1 MRNTYDLFPI
11 KYHHVHIRDHGDI
24 FGQLVDSCS
33 HLLSSSK
40 DKWNCDTTTT
50 FFDENDIIPPD
61 ELGQFL
67 APYLYQYFPPEVN
80 INIVNSWV
88 NVYDS
93 GNWQEP
99 HHHIQFPELI
109 NFSGVIFINYDPEKD
124 AKFYFENMN
133 LDHTISGYTHIMKQ
147 DPIMYPPIR
156 QGDMIVFPSFIRHG
170 VHLQKHDTRRTT
182 LSFNL
187 DVR

>member
-1 MRNTYDLFPI
+1 M
-11 KYHHVHIRDHGDI
+11 
-24 FGQLVDSCS
+24 
-33 HLLSSSK
+33 
-40 DKWNCDTTTT
+40 
-50 FFDENDIIPPD
+50 
-61 ELGQFL
+61 
-67 APYLYQYFPPEVN
+67 N

-99 HHHIQFPELI
+99 HHHIQFPEFI

-133 LDHTISGYTHIMKQ
+133 LDHTISGYTHILKL
-147 DPIMYPPIR
+147 DRIMYPPIR

-170 VHLQKHDTRRTT
+170 VHLQKHDTKRTT

>member
-11 KYHHVHIRDHGDI
+11 KYHHVHIRNHSDV
-24 FGQLVDSCS
+24 FGKLYDSAK
-33 HLLSSSK
+33 HLLNSSK
-40 DKWNCDTTTT
+40 GKWNCDTQTT
-50 FFDENDIIPPD
+50 FFDENDIVAPD
-61 ELGQFL
+61 ELGQML
-67 APYLYQYFPPEVN
+67 SPYLYQYFPPEVN
-80 INIVNSWV
+80 INIVNSWI
-88 NVYDS
+88 NVYDK

-99 HHHIQFPELI
+99 HHHIVFPEFI
-109 NFSGVIFINYDPEKD
+109 NFSGVIFINYDPEND

-147 DPIMYPPIR
+147 DPILEPPVR

-170 VHLQKHDTRRTT
+170 VHLQKNDSKRTT

>member
-1 MRNTYDLFPI
+1 MNIQFREIAPSPN
-11 KYHHVHIRDHGDI
+11 KY
-24 FGQLVDSCS
+24 
-33 HLLSSSK
+33 
-40 DKWNCDTTTT
+40 
-50 FFDENDIIPPD
+50 E
-61 ELGQFL
+61 
-67 APYLYQYFPPEVN
+67 AYLYRFENATNNKIYVGYHLGAVN
-80 INIVNSWV
+80 DTYQHSSTNDEFNEEFQST
-88 NVYDS
+88 
-93 GNWQEP
+93 
-99 HHHIQFPELI
+99 
-109 NFSGVIFINYDPEKD
+109 D

-170 VHLQKHDTRRTT
+170 VHLQKNDTKRTT